1 MIEREKKFKVGERT
15 FIVKFPNVG
24 QIIDMESLKQALTN
38 NRYGQMAAS
47 AVVSMYYALDLVD
60 TIAFFQVCVPE
71 AKRYFDVN
79 DYTALSPERMDA
91 FMEAYRTEIKPWYD
105 RTMKELRGIKAEE
118 EEKGDA
124 TEKDGAAHDAE
135 K

>member
-60 TIAFFQVCVPE
+60 TIAFFQVCVPD
-71 AKRYFDVN
+71 AKKFFDVAE
-79 DYTALSPERMDA
+79 YTALSPERMDA
-91 FMEAYRTEIKPWYD
+91 FLEAYRKEIKPWYD
-105 RTMKELRGIKAEE
+105 RTMAELRGIKTEE
-118 EEKGDA
+118 ETVEGDA
-124 TEKDGAAHDAE
+124 NGTQATDAE

>member
-15 FIVKFPNVG
+15 FVVKFPNVG

-60 TIAFFQVCVPE
+60 TIAFFQVCVPD
-71 AKRYFDVN
+71 AKKYFNVD
-79 DYTALSPERMDA
+79 DFTALSPEGMDA
-91 FMEAYRTEIKPWYD
+91 FLEAYRTEIKPWYD
-105 RTMKELRGIKAEE
+105 RTMKELRGIKTDDNESAEG
-118 EEKGDA
+118 KAD
-124 TEKDGAAHDAE
+124 DAE

>member
-15 FIVKFPNVG
+15 FVVKFPNVG

-60 TIAFFQVCVPE
+60 TIAFFQVCVPD
-71 AKRYFDVN
+71 AKKYFDV
-79 DYTALSPERMDA
+79 DDFTALSPERMDG
-91 FMEAYRTEIKPWYD
+91 FLEAYRNEIKPWYD
-105 RTMKELRGIKAEE
+105 NTMKELRGIKTDDNESAEG
-118 EEKGDA
+118 KADDA
-124 TEKDGAAHDAE
+124 GK
-135 K
+135 